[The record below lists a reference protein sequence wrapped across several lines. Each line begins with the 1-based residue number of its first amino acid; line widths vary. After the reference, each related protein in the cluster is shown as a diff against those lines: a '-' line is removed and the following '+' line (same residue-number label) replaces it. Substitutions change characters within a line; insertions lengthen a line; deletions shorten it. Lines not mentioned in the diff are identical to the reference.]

1 MFIEFLT
8 KNYMT
13 VLIAVTLVIVFFT
26 FRDYKI
32 PSSGLVPVIAVIV
45 LISATTY
52 FLNEWSYDV
61 THTYASA
68 DRAWHI
74 RFRTIVS
81 IIDYVVQPLI
91 ILLELQIITP
101 GMRHKLRLAIPA
113 LINALIYATSPLTGG
128 LGFSIGSSNQYIRG
142 PLGYTIFYVMTFYLA
157 VFIFVSIKSFKD
169 YSRTRGLLLA
179 FISCASV
186 LTMLLEA
193 TARVSGYVDEVSA
206 LSVLVYYIYLIAV
219 YQQSLRENLA
229 EKELK
234 ITQDKITMLQQQIR
248 PHFIFNSLNVIR
260 ALIKRDPQK
269 AISGID
275 SFVSYLRGHV
285 YAIDNSDLISF
296 DDELVNVKAYVGLV
310 QPSYDDAIDITYD
323 LGFTDFS
330 IPALS
335 LEPIVE
341 NAVKHGIGKNGGY
354 IRIIT
359 SKESEHIKIIV
370 MNSNV
375 EKIDYSQK
383 ERARLGVGLENTRT
397 RLKLLL
403 NGSVDMTKTDTETTV
418 TISIPC

>member
-1 MFIEFLT
+1 MFMEFLT
-8 KNYMT
+8 RNYMT
-13 VLIAVTLVIVFFT
+13 VLIAVTLVIVFFA

-52 FLNEWSYDV
+52 FLNEWSYDM
-61 THTYASA
+61 THTYAGV

-74 RFRTIVS
+74 RFRTVVS
-81 IIDYVVQPLI
+81 IIDYIVQPLI

-113 LINALIYATSPLTGG
+113 LINALIYATSPFTGG
-128 LGFSIGSSNQYIRG
+128 LGFKIGTSNQYIRG

-157 VFIFVSIKSFKD
+157 VFFYVTIRSFKD
-169 YSRTRGLLLA
+169 YSRTRGLLLV

-186 LTMLLEA
+186 LTMIMEA
-193 TARVSGYVDEVSA
+193 TATISGYVDEVSA

-219 YQQSLRENLA
+219 YQQSLRESIA

-234 ITQDKITMLQQQIR
+234 ITQDRITMLQEQIR

-260 ALIKRDPQK
+260 ALVKRDPSK
-269 AISGID
+269 AVAGID

-285 YAIDNSDLISF
+285 YAMNSNDLISF
-296 DDELVNVKAYVGLV
+296 DDELANVKAFIGLV

-323 LGFTDFS
+323 LGETDFS

-354 IRIIT
+354 IKVITKKENDHIII
-359 SKESEHIKIIV
+359 SVI
-370 MNSNV
+370 NSNV
-375 EKIDYSQK
+375 EKIDYSEK

-403 NGSVDMTKTDTETTV
+403 NGTVDMTKTDTETTV

>member
-61 THTYASA
+61 THTYTSA

-186 LTMLLEA
+186 LTMLLESTA
-193 TARVSGYVDEVSA
+193 TISGYVDEVSA

-219 YQQSLRENLA
+219 YQQSLRESLA

-234 ITQDKITMLQQQIR
+234 ITQDRITMLQQQIR

-370 MNSNV
+370 INSNV

>member
-1 MFIEFLT
+1 MFIEFLSR
-8 KNYMT
+8 NYMT

-45 LISATTY
+45 IISATTY
-52 FLNEWSYDV
+52 FLNDWSYDV
-61 THTYASA
+61 THTYATA

-74 RFRTIVS
+74 KLRTVVS
-81 IIDYVVQPLI
+81 IIDYVIQPLI

-113 LINALIYATSPLTGG
+113 LINALVYITSPLTGG
-128 LGFSIGSSNQYIRG
+128 LGFHINVSNQYVRG
-142 PLGYTIFYVMTFYLA
+142 PLGFTIYFVMIFYLA
-157 VFIFVSIKSFKD
+157 VFMYVSVKSFKEN
-169 YSRTRGLLLA
+169 SRTRALLLV
-179 FISCASV
+179 FISCAII

-193 TARVSGYVDEVSA
+193 TANVSGYVDEVSA

-219 YQQSLRENLA
+219 YQQSLRENIA

-234 ITQDKITMLQQQIR
+234 ITQDRINMLQEQIR

-260 ALIKRDPQK
+260 ALIKRDPSR
-269 AISGID
+269 AIAGID

-285 YAIDNSDLISF
+285 YAMNSNDLISF
-296 DDELVNVKAYVGLV
+296 DEELVNVKAFIGLV

-323 LGFTDFS
+323 LNITDFS
-330 IPALS
+330 IPPLS

-354 IRIIT
+354 IKIIT
-359 SKESEHIKIIV
+359 RKENDHIDIIV
-370 MNSNV
+370 VNSNV
-375 EKIDYSQK
+375 EKIDYSEK

-397 RLKLLL
+397 RLKLLV
-403 NGSVDMTKTDTETTV
+403 NGSVEMTKNDTETNV
-418 TISIPC
+418 MISIPC

>member
-169 YSRTRGLLLA
+169 YSRTRGLLLV

-234 ITQDKITMLQQQIR
+234 ITQDRITMLQQQIR

-285 YAIDNSDLISF
+285 YAIDNSELISF
-296 DDELVNVKAYVGLV
+296 DDELVNVKAFVGLV
-310 QPSYDDAIDITYD
+310 QPSYDEAIDITYD
-323 LGFTDFS
+323 LNVTDFS

-370 MNSNV
+370 INSNV